1 MGRHARCAFASG
13 KVLLEEGTSSMPRIE
28 LKHPERQTLTGG
40 YADGVVLGDWL
51 YVSGQGP
58 LDLASGQVIHGSIEE
73 ETLRTLENIQAVL
86 AQYGCS
92 KADVA
97 KCGCFLAD
105 ITDFADFDRAYT
117 QFFAGIRP
125 ARTTVQA
132 GLGLGIKVEIDAV
145 AHLPQNAGVK

>member
-1 MGRHARCAFASG
+1 MS
-13 KVLLEEGTSSMPRIE
+13 RIE
-28 LKHPERQTLTGG
+28 LKHPERKAYTGG

-58 LDLASGQVIHGSIEE
+58 LNLSTGEVIHGSIEE
-73 ETLRTLENIQAVL
+73 ETLLTLKNIEAVL
-86 AQYGCS
+86 AQHGCG

-105 ITDFADFDRAYT
+105 MADFSAFDQVFTR
-117 QFFAGIRP
+117 FFDGIRP

-132 GLGLGIKVEIDAV
+132 GLGLGIKVEIDA
-145 AHLPQNAGVK
+145 AACIPARSGEK

>member
-1 MGRHARCAFASG
+1 MS
-13 KVLLEEGTSSMPRIE
+13 RIE
-28 LKHPERQTLTGG
+28 LKHPERQAYTGG

-58 LDLASGQVIHGSIEE
+58 LDLATGKVVSGTIEE
-73 ETLRTLENIQAVL
+73 ETLRTLENIEAVL
-86 AQYGCS
+86 AQYGCT

-105 ITDFADFDRAYT
+105 MATFEAFDRSFT

-145 AHLPQNAGVK
+145 AYIPQNSGAK